1 MPVES
6 CDDYAII
13 RAKAIAEGIKEV
25 AAELRL
31 INVADFI
38 SFIHCEQFG
47 NIRDIVNSSMELYF
61 KHGTL
66 SYGCAADYEIEWD
79 RPPSITIDMDF
90 HHHQVAVSFNLLL
103 CAFHAAVSI
112 RSISFATPASS
123 PEEDTLQLVAAIADA
138 RLVARACNRA
148 A

>member
-1 MPVES
+1 MSVEF
-6 CDDYAII
+6 CDENSIV
-13 RAKAIAEGIKEV
+13 RAKIIAEGIKEV

-47 NIRDIVNSSMELYF
+47 NIRDIINSSMELYF

-79 RPPSITIDMDF
+79 QLPAIVLDLEF
-90 HHHQVAVSFNLLL
+90 HHHQVVASFSLQLR
-103 CAFHAAVSI
+103 AHHAAVSI
-112 RSISFATPASS
+112 RSISFGEPSSS
-123 PEEDTLQLVAAIADA
+123 PELDTLQLVEAIADA
-138 RLVARACNRA
+138 RLA

>member
-1 MPVES
+1 MSVDS
-6 CDDYAII
+6 RDDDFAI
-13 RAKAIAEGIKEV
+13 RAKAIADGIREV

-38 SFIHCEQFG
+38 SFIHLEQFG

-79 RPPSITIDMDF
+79 RPPAIILDMDF
-90 HHHQVAVSFNLLL
+90 HHHHVAVSFNLVLRD
-103 CAFHAAVSI
+103 CHATVVVRSLSVDAPSGGPEDDI
-112 RSISFATPASS
+112 RH
-123 PEEDTLQLVAAIADA
+123 LVAAIADA
-138 RLVARACNRA
+138 KLGAPAV
-148 A
+148 

>member
-1 MPVES
+1 MPADS
-6 CDDYAII
+6 CDEHSVT

-25 AAELRL
+25 AAELRM
-31 INVADFI
+31 IDVADFI

-47 NIRDIVNSSMELYF
+47 NIKDIINSSMELYF

-79 RPPSITIDMDF
+79 RPPAIGIDMDF

-103 CAFHAAVSI
+103 CANHAAVTI
-112 RSISFATPASS
+112 RSINFAEPAHS
-123 PEEDTLQLVAAIADA
+123 PEEDTLQLIAAIADA
-138 RLVARACNRA
+138 KLIAAC
-148 A
+148 

>member
-1 MPVES
+1 MAADSSEEHSVT
-6 CDDYAII
+6 
-13 RAKAIAEGIKEV
+13 RAKVIGDGIKEV
-25 AAELRL
+25 AAELRM

-47 NIRDIVNSSMELYF
+47 NIKDIINSSMELYF

-79 RPPSITIDMDF
+79 RPPAIGLDMDF
-90 HHHQVAVSFNLLL
+90 HHHQVAVSFNLTLRGD
-103 CAFHAAVSI
+103 HAAVTI
-112 RSISFATPASS
+112 RSISFAEPARSA
-123 PEEDTLQLVAAIADA
+123 EEDTQQLIAAIADA
-138 RLVARACNRA
+138 KLLA

>member
-1 MPVES
+1 MSVDS
-6 CDDYAII
+6 CDDYSAI

-38 SFIHCEQFG
+38 SFIHSEQFG
-47 NIRDIVNSSMELYF
+47 NIKDIVNSSMELYF

-66 SYGCAADYEIEWD
+66 SYGCAADYELEWD
-79 RPPSITIDMDF
+79 RPPAIIIDMDF

-103 CAFHAAVSI
+103 CAYHAAVTI
-112 RSISFATPASS
+112 RSISFAEPSSS

-138 RLVARACNRA
+138 KLVAPAC
-148 A
+148 